1 MSCKK
6 LEEVLKYSAK
16 LENTNILKTTS
27 VTLSE
32 NEYINSIL
40 WGQKWDL
47 TESENESENTLKY
60 YFVSPDTNY
69 PNEIYGILRSK
80 PELTDWEQTEKQQM
94 IKGLKKWT
102 DLVGIDVEETTDERN
117 SHLKFYITEERL
129 DFFAFQ
135 FGPTGDSYQGVGL
148 YVRYTGSYSKYW
160 SGTLNEGGFGFT
172 TILHEMGHAVGLA
185 HPHDQGGGSSIFPG
199 VDYSG
204 DLGDNDLNQNVFTV
218 MSYND
223 IGTDFNPSS
232 GEDWTTGFAKG
243 PMAFDIA
250 AMGHLYGLSENYKV
264 DTNDTNENSQYI
276 ISSNTNGY
284 VCLYDVSGEDTI
296 LFQDD
301 NTAIVVDLRPATLK
315 NEEGGGGFVSR
326 IDNSNIGYTIPSGTS
341 IENATTGGG
350 DDTIYTTNNI
360 FHIID
365 GGGGTDTVI
374 YSGDY
379 EDYDISIS
387 DEVIQVV
394 KNRNTDV
401 AVTDK
406 LTNIENLQFNN
417 ITITKDQIKEN
428 GIDFSNMDYDIRII
442 NSVKEKINYNTV
454 NNIIKIE
461 NKNLAVEDIKVI
473 LNITHDWIGDLIVTL
488 VHNDKDVTLTNR
500 LDKGKESDGF
510 SGIYGTNQQN
520 LKNIEFNLDSNNVT
534 LDSLAEYGGDPIE
547 NKNIY
552 LKDLDEFIGQTI
564 EGDWTLTVKDEFSLA
579 DFGELISW
587 GLEIKEREYNLFE
600 ESSGGAIVEVTK
612 EEGGDDKIYLHM
624 MTNLYPGWI
633 PDGELMDKNGGGVYA
648 DEISTSL
655 SENLTIDFTSREEY
669 LNMFVDSNGE
679 EIEVEL
685 DIKNPTFGETAF
697 VGRPDDNLPENTH
710 WMKGEEIY
718 SPKELLGLDMLST
731 EALDVNGGDAK
742 ESYAGNLRYNIHYL
756 AQNGEKIIR
765 VLNNSERVVGNDS
778 YYAHVQ
784 PIPSVKDG
792 GEYHLHGFRA
802 GYEYDSDGNYLYK
815 NKVIGYTMAGVP
827 IMGLGTEI
835 YKNVINSDGF
845 IESYNSNE
853 KGQAISL
860 YVEKQDDFPSNR
872 PPTDSNKTDYV
883 AIGKFHSD
891 FRLLEEGEKDNDSFY
906 LDKFNMGYVELN
918 NVLERVYVQTIEY
931 PYIMHTIKEQ
941 DIGLGNV
948 NVSFDNI
955 IIDSLELDGNNWK
968 EISNVGGFASP
979 VVILSPVSYNY
990 KFPVQART
998 RASILQKNQKLQ
1010 IGLKSPYYLERKRR
1024 YKHKNETVS
1033 YMILNEG
1040 RTISNGTIFEAGTLN
1055 KKMFNLTYTSRVLKR
1070 DVGFETITFSEKFA
1084 TAPLI
1089 LCTLQE
1095 YSTNRRSRTR
1105 MIDIKVRN
1113 VTTTSFEVGL
1123 ESVEQLYR
1131 LRQFNEKIGWVA
1143 IEQGL
1148 STGYRDVTDSED
1160 LNLGGSHLFANIQ
1173 DYTYKTRTT
1182 RRGRTKIIPN
1192 EPVTIRVSEDKNTI
1206 YIVEDKSRDR
1216 EIIHTK
1222 SEKVGYFFS

>member
-16 LENTNILKTTS
+16 LENTNILKTTNI
-27 VTLSE
+27 VLSS

-40 WGQKWDL
+40 WGGQKWDL
-47 TESENESENTLKY
+47 TENENTLTY
-60 YFVSPDTNY
+60 SFVSPGSNY
-69 PNEIYGILRSK
+69 PNQIYGILRSK
-80 PELTDWEQTEKQQM
+80 PELSDWQNTEKDQM

-102 DLVGIDVEETTDERN
+102 DLVGIEIKEAENERN
-117 SHLKFYITEERL
+117 SHLKFYLTEEFL
-129 DFFAFQ
+129 GFLAFQ
-135 FGPTGDSYQGVGL
+135 VGPTGDSYQGVGL
-148 YVRYTGSYSKYW
+148 YVRYKEPYSKYW
-160 SGTLNEGGFGFT
+160 SATLEEGGFGFT

-199 VDYSG
+199 VDHSG

-223 IGTDFNPSS
+223 IGTDFNPNSE
-232 GEDWTTGFAKG
+232 EDWTTGFAKG

-250 AMGHLYGLSENYKV
+250 AMYHLYGLSEDYKL
-264 DTNDTNENSQYI
+264 DTNDTNEDSQYI

-296 LFQDD
+296 LFED

-315 NEEGGGGFVSR
+315 NEVGGGGFVSR
-326 IDNSNIGYTIPSGTS
+326 IDGSNIGYTIPSGTS
-341 IENATTGGG
+341 IENATTSGG

-360 FHIID
+360 RHIIN
-365 GGGGTDTVI
+365 GGDGTDTVI

-379 EDYDISIS
+379 EDYSISIS
-387 DEVIQVV
+387 DSGVIEVI
-394 KNRNTDV
+394 KNENSS
-401 AVTDK
+401 VTDE

-417 ITITKDQIKEN
+417 ITITREQIESGEN
-428 GIDFSNMDYDIRII
+428 IDSNMDYDIRII
-442 NSVKEKINYNTV
+442 NSVKEEFGENV
-454 NNIIKIE
+454 ENIIKIE
-461 NKNLAVEDIKVI
+461 NKNLAIEDIKII
-473 LNITHDWIGDLIVTL
+473 LNIEHTWIGDLIITL
-488 VHNDKDVTLTNR
+488 EHNDKIVTLTNR
-500 LDKGKESDGF
+500 LYKDDDEY
-510 SGIYGTNQQN
+510 IYGTNQEN

-534 LDSLAEYGGDPIE
+534 LDSLAEYDGDPIE
-547 NKNIY
+547 NKNLY
-552 LKDLDEFIGQTI
+552 LEDLDNFIGETI
-564 EGDWTLTVKDEFSLA
+564 EGDWILTVEDTFPFF

-600 ESSGGAIVEVTK
+600 ESSGLAEVTLTL
-612 EEGGDDKIYLHM
+612 ENNLLRM
-624 MTNLYPGWI
+624 VTNLYPGWV
-633 PDGELMDKNGGGVYA
+633 PDGELMNKDGGGVYA

-655 SENLTIDFTSREEY
+655 SENLTIDFSNREEY
-669 LNMFVDSNGE
+669 LNMFLDSNGN

-685 DIKNPTFGETAF
+685 DIKNPTFGETAL
-697 VGRPDDNLPENTH
+697 VGRPNDDLPENTH
-710 WMKGEEIY
+710 WMKGDDTY
-718 SPKELLGLDMLST
+718 PPKELLGLDMLST
-731 EALDVNGGDAK
+731 EARDEDGGKAK
-742 ESYAGNLRYNIHYL
+742 ESYEGDFRYNIHYL
-756 AQNGEKIIR
+756 AENGEKVIYVADDSNRI
-765 VLNNSERVVGNDS
+765 VGNDS

-784 PIPSVKDG
+784 PVPSVSDG

-802 GYEYDSDGNYLYK
+802 GYEYDNDGNYLYK

-835 YKNVINSDGF
+835 YKNTIDSNGF
-845 IESYNSNE
+845 IHSYDSNE

-860 YVEKQDDFPSNR
+860 YVQKSPDEVFPQHR
-872 PPTDSNKTDYV
+872 PSTDSNETDYV
-883 AIGKFHSD
+883 EIGKFHSD
-891 FRLLEEGEKDNDSFY
+891 FRLLEDEKDNDSFY

-918 NVLERVYVQTIEY
+918 NVLERVYVQTIQY

-948 NVSFDNI
+948 NVSFDDI
-955 IIDSLELDGNNWK
+955 IIGSLELDGNNWK
-968 EISNVGGFASP
+968 EISNIGEFASP

-998 RASILQKNQKLQ
+998 RASILQKNKKLQ

-1055 KKMFNLTYTSRVLKR
+1055 KKMFNVTYSARVLKR
-1070 DVGFETITFSEKFA
+1070 DFGFETITFSEEFSSV
-1084 TAPLI
+1084 PLI

-1095 YSTNRRSRTR
+1095 YSSSGRSRTR

-1113 VTTTSFEVGL
+1113 VTTKSFEVGL

-1131 LRQFNEKIGWVA
+1131 IRQFGEKIGWVA
-1143 IEQGL
+1143 IQGI
-1148 STGYRDVTDSED
+1148 STGYKDVRDSEE
-1160 LNLGGSHLFANIQ
+1160 LNLSSSTSHLFANIQ
-1173 DYTYKTRTT
+1173 DYTYETRTT
-1182 RRGRTKIIPN
+1182 RRGRKKIIPN
-1192 EPVTIRVSEDKNTI
+1192 EPVTIRVSADKDTI

-1216 EIIHTK
+1216 EVIHTK
-1222 SEKVGYFFS
+1222 QEKVGYFFSQ

>member
-27 VTLSE
+27 IALSD

-40 WGQKWDL
+40 WGGQKWDL
-47 TESENESENTLKY
+47 ESGEKLTY
-60 YFVSPDTNY
+60 YFVEPSDNY

-80 PELTDWEQTEKQQM
+80 PELKSWDDDNEKDQM

-102 DLVGIDVEETTDERN
+102 DLVGIEIEEAENERS
-117 SHLKFYITEERL
+117 SHLKFYITEEIL
-129 DFFAFQ
+129 GFLAFQ
-135 FGPTGDSYQGVGL
+135 VGPTGDSYQGVGL
-148 YVRYTGSYSKYW
+148 YVRYKNDYEKYW
-160 SGTLNEGGFGFT
+160 SDTLEEGGFGFT

-199 VDYSG
+199 VNHSG

-223 IGTDFNPSS
+223 IGTDFNPTSD
-232 GEDWTTGFAKG
+232 EDLTTGFSKG

-250 AMGHLYGLSENYKV
+250 AMDHLYGLSENYKL
-264 DTNDTNENSQYI
+264 DTNDTNEDSQYI
-276 ISSNTNGY
+276 ISDSINGY

-296 LFQDD
+296 LFEGS
-301 NTAIVVDLRPATLK
+301 TAIVVDLRPATLK
-315 NEEGGGGFVSR
+315 NEVGGGGFVSR
-326 IDNSNIGYTIPSGTS
+326 IDGSNIGYTIPSGTS
-341 IENATTGGG
+341 IENATTNEGDDIIYTSNNIRHIINGG
-350 DDTIYTTNNI
+350 D
-360 FHIID
+360 
-365 GGGGTDTVI
+365 GTDTVI

-379 EDYDISIS
+379 EDYIMSFVS
-387 DEVIQVV
+387 DSGVIEVV
-394 KNRNTDV
+394 KNGNSG
-401 AVTDK
+401 VTDE
-406 LTNIENLQFNN
+406 LINIEKLQFNN
-417 ITITKDQIKEN
+417 ITITKEQIES
-428 GIDFSNMDYDIRII
+428 GESIDSNLSYNIRVI
-442 NSVKEKINYNTV
+442 NSVEEEIKYNV
-454 NNIIKIE
+454 VENIIKIE
-461 NKNLAVEDIKVI
+461 NKNLAIEDIKII
-473 LNITHDWIGDLIVTL
+473 LNITHTWIGDLIIKLT
-488 VHNDKDVTLTNR
+488 HNDETVTLTNR
-500 LDKGKESDGF
+500 LGYDAVLQ
-510 SGIYGTNQQN
+510 IYGTNQQN
-520 LKNIEFNLDSNNVT
+520 LKNIEFNLDATNDT
-534 LDSLAEYGGDPIE
+534 LDNLVEYGGDPIE

-552 LKDLDEFIGQTI
+552 LEGLNNFIGQTI
-564 EGDWTLTVKDEFSLA
+564 EGEWILEIEDTFPSA
-579 DFGELISW
+579 DFGELVSW

-600 ESSGGAIVEVTK
+600 ESSGLAEVTLTPI
-612 EEGGDDKIYLHM
+612 GDDTTSYLKM
-624 MTNLYPGWI
+624 VTNLYPGWK
-633 PDGELMDKNGGGVYA
+633 PDGGLMSEGGVYA
-648 DEISTSL
+648 SDISTSL
-655 SENLTIDFTSREEY
+655 SESLTIDFTTREDY
-669 LNMFVDSNGE
+669 LNMFIDSNGE
-679 EIEVEL
+679 EIDVDL

-697 VGRPDDNLPENTH
+697 VGRPSDDLPENTH
-710 WMKGEEIY
+710 WMKGDNIY
-718 SPKELLGLDMLST
+718 TPKELLGLDMLST
-731 EALDVNGGDAK
+731 EAYDVNGGDANQ
-742 ESYAGNLRYNIHYL
+742 SYTGDLRYNIHYL
-756 AQNGEKIIR
+756 TQNGEKVIIVANDDDR
-765 VLNNSERVVGNDS
+765 IVGNDS

-784 PIPSVKDG
+784 PVRNVSDG
-792 GEYHLHGFRA
+792 GEYHLHGFRP
-802 GYEYDSDGNYLYK
+802 GYEFDNNGDYLYK

-835 YKNVINSDGF
+835 YKNVISSDGF
-845 IESYNSNE
+845 IESYDTNE

-860 YVEKQDDFPSNR
+860 YVQKQSGDDDFPSDR
-872 PPTDSNKTDYV
+872 PSTDEIT
-883 AIGKFHSD
+883 IGKFHSD
-891 FRLLEEGEKDNDSFY
+891 FKLIEEGDRDSSYY

-918 NVLERVYVQTIEY
+918 GVLERVYVQTIQY
-931 PYIMHTIKEQ
+931 PYVMHTIKEQ

-948 NVSFDNI
+948 NVSFDDI
-955 IIDSLELDGNNWK
+955 IIGSLELDGNNWK
-968 EISNVGGFASP
+968 EISNVGEFASP

-1070 DVGFETITFSEKFA
+1070 DVGFETITFSEEFA

-1143 IEQGL
+1143 IEQGI
-1148 STGYRDVTDSED
+1148 STDYIDVTDSNE
-1160 LNLGGSHLFANIQ
+1160 LSLSSTGHLFANIQ
-1173 DYTYKTRTT
+1173 DYTYNTRTT

-1192 EPVTIRVSEDKNTI
+1192 EPVTIRVSANKDII
-1206 YIVEDKSRDR
+1206 YIVEDKSRDK
-1216 EIIHTK
+1216 EIIHK
-1222 SEKVGYFFS
+1222 KQEKVGYFFSQ

>member
-6 LEEVLKYSAK
+6 LEEVLQYSAK

-27 VTLSE
+27 VTLSD
-32 NEYINSIL
+32 NDYINSIL
-40 WGQKWDL
+40 WGGQKWDL
-47 TESENESENTLKY
+47 ESGEKLRYFFVDESN
-60 YFVSPDTNY
+60 NY

-80 PELTDWEQTEKQQM
+80 PVLKSWDDDNEKEQM

-102 DLVGIDVEETTDERN
+102 DLVGIEIEEAQNERS
-117 SHLKFYITEERL
+117 SHLKFYITEEIL
-129 DFFAFQ
+129 GFLAFQ
-135 FGPTGDSYQGVGL
+135 VGPTGDSYQGVGL
-148 YVRYTGSYSKYW
+148 YVRYKEDDYKKYW
-160 SGTLNEGGFGFT
+160 SDTLNEGGFGFT

-199 VDYSG
+199 VDHSG

-223 IGTDFNPSS
+223 IGTEFNPSS
-232 GEDWTTGFAKG
+232 DEDLKTGFAKG

-250 AMGHLYGLSENYKV
+250 AMDHLYGLSENYKL
-264 DTNDTNENSQYI
+264 DTTETSNDSQYI
-276 ISSNTNGY
+276 ISDSINGY

-296 LFQDD
+296 LFQD

-315 NEEGGGGFVSR
+315 NEVGGGGFVSR
-326 IDNSNIGYTIPSGTS
+326 LDGSNIGYTIPSGTS
-341 IENATTGGG
+341 IENAETSEG
-350 DDTIYTTNNI
+350 DDIIYATDNI
-360 FHIID
+360 RHKIN

-379 EDYDISIS
+379 KDYIMSVS
-387 DEVIQVV
+387 ESGVIEVV
-394 KNRNTDV
+394 KNGNS
-401 AVTDK
+401 AVTDE
-406 LTNIENLQFNN
+406 LTNIEKLQFNN
-417 ITITKDQIKEN
+417 ITITKEQIEN
-428 GIDFSNMDYDIRII
+428 GENIDSNLSYNVRVVNSVEEEIKYNVVENII
-442 NSVKEKINYNTV
+442 N
-454 NNIIKIE
+454 IE
-461 NKNLAVEDIKVI
+461 NKNLAIEDIRI
-473 LNITHDWIGDLIVTL
+473 LLNITHTWIGDLIITL
-488 VHNDKDVTLTNR
+488 EHNGKTVTLTDQ
-500 LDKGKESDGF
+500 LDKGNEADGY

-534 LDSLAEYGGDPIE
+534 LDSLVEYGGDPIE

-552 LKDLDEFIGQTI
+552 LEDLNEFIGETI
-564 EGDWTLTVKDEFSLA
+564 EGKWILKIEDTFLLS

-600 ESSGGAIVEVTK
+600 ESSGLASVEVTK
-612 EEGGDDKIYLHM
+612 EEGGDDTIYLHM
-624 MTNLYPGWI
+624 MTNLYPGWK
-633 PDGELMDKNGGGVYA
+633 PDGGLMNEGGVYA

-655 SENLTIDFTSREEY
+655 SENLTIDFTNREEY
-669 LNMFVDSNGE
+669 LDMFVDSNGE
-679 EIEVEL
+679 ELEVEL

-697 VGRPDDNLPENTH
+697 VGRPNDDLPENTH
-710 WMKGEEIY
+710 WMDGNTLY
-718 SPKELLGLDMLST
+718 PPKELLGLDMLST
-731 EALDVNGGDAK
+731 EAWDVNGGDAK

-756 AQNGEKIIR
+756 AQNGEKVIR
-765 VLNNSERVVGNDS
+765 VKNDDDRIVGNDS

-784 PIPSVKDG
+784 PVRNVSDG
-792 GEYHLHGFRA
+792 GEYHLHGFRP
-802 GYEYDSDGNYLYK
+802 GYEVANDGNYLYK

-845 IESYNSNE
+845 IESYDSTK
-853 KGQAISL
+853 KGSAISL
-860 YVEKQDDFPSNR
+860 YVEKQDDFPDDR
-872 PPTDSNKTDYV
+872 PSTDPIETDYV

-891 FRLLEEGEKDNDSFY
+891 FKLIETDDKNTNSFY

-918 NVLERVYVQTIEY
+918 NVLERVYVQTIQY
-931 PYIMHTIKEQ
+931 PYVMHTIKEQ

-948 NVSFDNI
+948 NVSFDDI
-955 IIDSLELDGNNWK
+955 IIGSLELDGNNWK
-968 EISNVGGFASP
+968 EISNIGEFASP

-1024 YKHKNETVS
+1024 YKHKNESVS

-1040 RTISNGTIFEAGTLN
+1040 RTISNGSIFEAGTLD
-1055 KKMFNLTYTSRVLKR
+1055 KKMYNLTYTSRVLKK
-1070 DVGFETITFSEKFA
+1070 DVGFETITFSEAFSSE
-1084 TAPLI
+1084 PLI

-1095 YSTNRRSRTR
+1095 YSSNRRVKTR

-1143 IEQGL
+1143 IEQGV
-1148 STGYRDVTDSED
+1148 STDYKYVTDSEE
-1160 LNLGGSHLFANIQ
+1160 LNLGGINHLFANIQ
-1173 DYTYKTRTT
+1173 DYTYEIKTT
-1182 RRGRTKIIPN
+1182 RRGRTKIIAN
-1192 EPVTIRVSEDKNTI
+1192 EPVTIRVSDDKNTI
-1206 YIVEDKSRDR
+1206 YIVEDKSKDK
-1216 EIIHTK
+1216 EIIHK
-1222 SEKVGYFFS
+1222 KEEKVGYFFSS